1 MTSPNLENS
10 QCVKLEVL
18 EQEEQEL
25 IALTTASLDLD
36 DEPGR
41 RAGPYAPALRRH
53 SDGARP
59 PRPAHG

>member
-18 EQEEQEL
+18 DQEEQEL
-25 IALTTASLDLD
+25 IALTTATLDPD
-36 DEPGR
+36 DESERRGHPYVPG
-41 RAGPYAPALRRH
+41 LRRH

-59 PRPAHG
+59 VPPQG